1 MRTRRQRKR
10 PLAEINIV
18 PYIDVMLVLL
28 VIFMIATPLLT
39 QGVKVNLPQASAIQ
53 IKTKQQIPLI
63 ITVNAAGQYF
73 LNLDNNARTS
83 LNAQQLLIRVAAE
96 MQVARKQGNTR
107 QVLIKGDRD
116 VSYAKVVQ
124 AMALLQKAG
133 VSQVGLLTQSQNSEH

>member
-39 QGVKVNLPQASAIQ
+39 QGVKVNLPQASAVQ

-73 LNLDNNARTS
+73 LNLDNNAQTS